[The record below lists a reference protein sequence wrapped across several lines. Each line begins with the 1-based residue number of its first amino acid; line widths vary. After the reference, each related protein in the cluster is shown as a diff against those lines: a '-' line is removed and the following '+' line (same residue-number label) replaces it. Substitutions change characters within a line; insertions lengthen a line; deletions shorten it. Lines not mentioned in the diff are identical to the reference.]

1 MIIHNG
7 YIRPRIKAAQEQSSA
22 IDPRTGYPRKAA
34 ITPVYGNPIACHYY
48 PTAFNAQARVQGE
61 AVTRQSYEILIELN
75 QRFDSEQVVLS
86 DIGGRIVGEF
96 SVSETVH
103 MRAVRQTKLL
113 V

>member
-7 YIRPRIKAAQEQSSA
+7 YIRPRIKAEGGQSA
-22 IDPRTGYPRKAA
+22 IDPRTGYPRKAV
-34 ITPVYGNPIACHYY
+34 ITPLYGDPVPCHYY

-61 AVTRQSYEILIELN
+61 AITRQSYEILIELQ
-75 QRFDSEQVVLS
+75 QRFDSEQIILS
-86 DIGGRIVGEF
+86 DISGRVVGEF
-96 SVSETVH
+96 SVMETVH